1 MKDFV
6 RKDILLDYV
15 GTPDDF
21 RDVLATRPSWD
32 EYFMILAKVAATRST
47 CISRPTGA
55 LIVRNK
61 QVLSTGY
68 NGSMPGIAH
77 CSDEGAC
84 FRRSSGASDAGK
96 YDNCRSV
103 HAEANAIAQ
112 AAKNG
117 VNIEGA
123 SVYVTLYPCYVC
135 TKLLVQA
142 GIKKVYYEFE
152 YKSVDV
158 KRDKLWAEALKQAGL
173 KIQKIELSDI
183 VLQKTLVSLLGATSW
198 RRELTEN
205 GEPTGRIEN
214 INMEE
219 MHK

>member
-1 MKDFV
+1 MQDFSS
-6 RKDILLDYV
+6 KKILNSLI
-15 GTPDDF
+15 GTLDDF
-21 RDVLATRPSWD
+21 KEIIVSRPSWN
-32 EYFMILAKVAATRST
+32 EYFMILAKMAASRST

-55 LIVRNK
+55 IIVRNK

-77 CSDEGAC
+77 CTDDGAC

-96 YDNCRSV
+96 YDNCRSA

-117 VNIEGA
+117 IDIEGA
-123 SVYVTLYPCYVC
+123 EIYVTLYPCYVC

-152 YKSVDV
+152 YKSPDA
-158 KRDKLWAEALKQAGL
+158 KRDKLWEEALKQAGL
-173 KIQKIELSDI
+173 EIEKVNISEKAI
-183 VLQKTLVSLLGATSW
+183 KKTLVTVLGATSW
-198 RRELTEN
+198 RRELKST